1 MQCSETC
8 GNQGL
13 TSPQYV
19 LYQWVRGGKYTAEK
33 RVGTILDC
41 KETEAL
47 RVERFLKTTLLN
59 QPMLSERFADNSILW
74 LMDSFPNA
82 HMASLAVYTYKVSY
96 SHLKSSRK
104 GTQCE
109 KAVMSLLPTHCFHSK
124 TFPKWQNV

>member
-13 TSPQYV
+13 ASPQYV
-19 LYQWVRGGKYTAEK
+19 LYQWVRGGKCTAEK
-33 RVGTILDC
+33 GVGTILDC

-47 RVERFLKTTLLN
+47 RVERFLKATLLN
-59 QPMLSERFADNSILW
+59 QPMLSERFADNSVLW
-74 LMDSFPNA
+74 LMDSFSNA

-104 GTQCE
+104 GTQCK
-109 KAVMSLLPTHCFHSK
+109 KAVMSLLPMHCFHSK
-124 TFPKWQNV
+124 TFPKRQNV